1 MIKLSPLSL
10 GPTDPKITPDEFV
23 HGTVLREE
31 EKKLSSM
38 HGAEVEEASIIHEG
52 GAGASLYPLLISA

>member
-31 EKKLSSM
+31 EKAFIDAWPQK
-38 HGAEVEEASIIHEG
+38 
-52 GAGASLYPLLISA
+52 